1 MSGGVVS
8 GWGEVCCGV
17 AIVCTLS
24 ATAAKEKA
32 LGACCS
38 GNLQAL
44 QALLESSDI
53 TVNMTCGKTG
63 ATLLHMAAYC
73 GQVGQLSCD

>member
-1 MSGGVVS
+1 MLLCASS
-8 GWGEVCCGV
+8 
-17 AIVCTLS
+17 LP
-24 ATAAKEKA
+24 TAAKEKA

-44 QALLESSDI
+44 QSLLENGDI

-73 GQVGQLSCD
+73 GQVGGL

>member
-1 MSGGVVS
+1 M
-8 GWGEVCCGV
+8 GWCQAGGEVCCGCV